1 MGCVGGGS
9 HVGSWGHELEP
20 LKECQNTHEVWDH
33 GCQEVEGMGAIGCS
47 GRSGRAGRPERAGM
61 RRGPLQ
67 SSDIGKTAP
76 DGECVIDGHW
86 CWQRKNGLDWQLVG
100 AVEAMRAFLRE

>member
-1 MGCVGGGS
+1 
-9 HVGSWGHELEP
+9 
-20 LKECQNTHEVWDH
+20 
-33 GCQEVEGMGAIGCS
+33 
-47 GRSGRAGRPERAGM
+47 M
-61 RRGPLQ
+61 RRWRPNTPRGCEV
-67 SSDIGKTAP
+67 GKTAP